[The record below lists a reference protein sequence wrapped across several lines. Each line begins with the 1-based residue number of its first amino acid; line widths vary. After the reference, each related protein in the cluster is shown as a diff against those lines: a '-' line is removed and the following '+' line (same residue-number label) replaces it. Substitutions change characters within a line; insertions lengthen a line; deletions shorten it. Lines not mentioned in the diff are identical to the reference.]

1 MRTSRKV
8 YILILSALMI
18 LSMMPFSVFADAQT
32 NSSSDGTPN
41 TTVSEEEQTKSDD
54 EKSSDSPVV
63 DQKSGTDESA
73 KAESADDKEKVTEKE
88 DADKAKP
95 SDDDKKQDA
104 NEKPSASDGKKS
116 NTSKEE
122 TVPFKGKAGGVEVSV
137 EAPKNAFP
145 EGTTM
150 KVVKADDDDVLA
162 AINDTLEGEAKTV
175 KAVDITFRN
184 ADGKEIQPTDPIQV
198 TLKSKAVAEAES
210 PVVVHVDKNKKGEY
224 VGEKVEE
231 VKTDTDKKE
240 VSFEA
245 EHFSVYAVV
254 DEGEDQ
260 TIRATYYF
268 QNADGSPYKFRNNA
282 GQEVDN
288 QIIKNGEYLE
298 DVGRPDVSPGDTFSG
313 WYIYKSDGT
322 YGEEIQFGEDNPI
335 TVTENATY
343 YVRPVFGDVA
353 YLNFYEDSEGTNIYQ
368 RVQVA
373 LTDGS
378 AAYDISTQS
387 VTAPKS
393 NLAFMGWSETAGTDN
408 DNRSV
413 ITDTNVTVTED
424 RNFYPVYKSAH
435 WIHFNSNPDGE
446 TGASYTAPKYVL
458 LGQTAASAKPANPT
472 WKGHSF
478 LYWSE
483 TKPQYDANG
492 NLINSPEEF
501 NFNQT
506 LDNREG
512 DVELY
517 AVWEN
522 ADTTYTVIFWK
533 QKVTDDKNASNK
545 TYDYAGQETV
555 EARSGST
562 VYASAYEN
570 QYTGF
575 TVDADKSDTSITV
588 KADGS
593 SVINI
598 YFDRKLMTMQFYK
611 YGNNTNDP
619 GYDSRYWTNGSNR
632 VTTYTGLYGQT
643 LAQNGYA
650 WPSGMWT
657 YYTANGTM
665 AMSYLGQF
673 VFGSEEGISVRDPN
687 EVLFRAYQSSTN
699 VDGRIRYFLEQP
711 DGTYVEDE
719 TGSLVGLMQ
728 FTFSEKYD
736 GYNVYQYKR
745 DYMGRLIGID
755 GWGNITRYEDGT
767 SRDIDYNWVNT
778 SSGERVN
785 LYDYYGSDWGG
796 NSYYYVYNMDIRYK
810 LKEYKIKFLDSTD
823 NTELKNV
830 TFTNSGANPVT
841 NGVGNVKYTAPL
853 SNYQPPESVVPV
865 SQYPGK
871 VWDGKW
877 YADQACTVEFD
888 WSQTMP
894 NADVA
899 VYAGW
904 QDEWYRVEIDP
915 NGGQLSDTE
924 STYFWVKYGSTIQQY
939 NDVTRNY
946 IEDASGEYYYINHQ
960 WDPSWPDDYDGE
972 PVADRDAEY
981 TTTPDSTSDGT
992 KYSFKQDAYS
1002 LVGWYKVN
1010 DDGTLGEPYDF
1021 STQVTE
1027 NTKIRAV
1034 WRKVG
1039 DYRVIYDVDAVDENG
1054 NALTKDGAA
1063 VNATSVPTD
1072 RNTYADKSET
1082 AILGKAGAPEGYV
1095 FVGWYY
1101 NGKVYNPGDVFV
1113 VQAELADDDS
1123 KVHLKPV
1130 FEPYDS
1136 VPVRVTHIYWYP
1148 NTKDIAGK
1156 DITTELSKTVDT
1168 RTDETEEYYPM
1179 DDLQLNANAPI
1190 LSATAYQYPGY
1201 EFIGWAKDPDATTP
1215 WLAYD
1220 STTGKFSENGV
1231 VVNYVAADERLPY
1244 DNLYALWRVKSY
1256 KVTVKKVVDGTAA
1269 DKAQQ
1274 FTFTSPALQQAN
1286 YGLKDGEKKEFEN
1299 ISYGTKFTLTEET
1312 GGNASAFIPT
1322 ITCVVT
1328 ADDGTKT
1335 TTTPVNGA
1343 EYTVTG
1349 DMEITYTNTRN
1360 KQPVSFY
1367 KTGADLDN
1375 GPLSGGTFKLYK
1387 LDSEGKVTGDPLYT
1401 LVSDTNGM
1409 LISGTTTQFDL
1420 ELGDYR
1426 LIETTAPAG
1435 YDAETV
1441 DFTVAKTSVTK
1452 KSGNATVEAPNENHT
1467 SYLFTIT
1474 DTPLPELYV
1483 HKQVEGEYADRTAA
1497 FTFTLDLGDDTN
1509 EYDYII
1515 YKTTDTN
1522 KTAITSGKISDGG
1535 TFELKDDQT
1544 IMIVNLPVGTEY
1556 KVAETNNSNY
1566 TAVIN
1571 GNAEGTMT
1579 REDVNV
1585 SFTNNLKPITITGID
1600 GRSSAIILVIL
1611 AALAGVGLF
1620 ALKRVKRH
1628 RES

>member
-1 MRTSRKV
+1 MKTRKKV

-32 NSSSDGTPN
+32 NSSTDGN
-41 TTVSEEEQTKSDD
+41 TAVSAEDQLKSDD
-54 EKSSDSPVV
+54 GQSSDSL
-63 DQKSGTDESA
+63 DAGQKAGKNESSKAGANEQVADNESTDETNS
-73 KAESADDKEKVTEKE
+73 
-88 DADKAKP
+88 
-95 SDDDKKQDA
+95 SDHNKKHDA
-104 NEKPSASDGKKS
+104 NEQSSASDGEKS
-116 NTSKEE
+116 SEE
-122 TVPFKGKAGGVEVSV
+122 DTVPFTGKAGGVEVNV

-184 ADGKEIQPTDPIQV
+184 ADGKEIQPTAPIKV
-198 TLKSKAVAEAES
+198 TLKSSAVAEAES
-210 PVVVHVDKNKKGEY
+210 PVVVHLDKNKKGEY

-268 QNADGSPYKFRNNA
+268 ENADGSPYNFRNNA

-288 QIIKNGEYLE
+288 QIIKDGEYLE
-298 DVGRPDVSPGDTFSG
+298 DVGRPDVDPGETFSG
-313 WYIYKSDGT
+313 WYIYNKADNT
-322 YGEEIQFGEDNPI
+322 YGEQIQFGEDNPI

-343 YVRPVFGDVA
+343 YVRPVLGDVA
-353 YLNFYEDSEGTNIYQ
+353 YLNFYEDSEGTNVYQ

-378 AAYDISTQS
+378 ATYDISTQS

-408 DNRSV
+408 DDRSV

-435 WIHFNSNPDGE
+435 WIHFNANPDGE

-492 NLINSPEEF
+492 NLINSPAEF
-501 NFNQT
+501 DFNQT

-517 AVWEN
+517 AVWAN

-533 QKVTDDKNASNK
+533 QKVTDDKNASTK

-555 EARSGST
+555 EATSGST
-562 VYASAYEN
+562 VYASDYEN

-598 YFDRKLMTMQFYK
+598 YFDRKLMTMQFYRN
-611 YGNNTNDP
+611 GNNTAPNN
-619 GYDSRYWTNGSNR
+619 GYNWNQWNTSSN

-643 LAQNGYA
+643 LAQNGYT
-650 WPSGMWT
+650 WPSGTWS
-657 YYTANGTM
+657 YYTSDSTM
-665 AMSYLGQF
+665 GMSYLGQF
-673 VFGSEEGISVRDPN
+673 KFGHADGIDVRDPD
-687 EVLFRAYQSSTN
+687 EVLLRAYRTSTTPSYVLN
-699 VDGRIRYFLEQP
+699 YYLEQP
-711 DGTYVEDE
+711 DGTYTLDA
-719 TGSLVGLMQ
+719 TGGGDISWDTQSLT

-736 GYNVYQYKR
+736 GYNVTQYQRFYEEEGH
-745 DYMGRLIGID
+745 YEWQLVWNGRRYELQQVWVEG
-755 GWGNITRYEDGT
+755 GTRYVDT
-767 SRDIDYNWVNT
+767 NPVNT
-778 SSGERVN
+778 HSGQSVQLIRSW
-785 LYDYYGSDWGG
+785 GSAY
-796 NSYYYVYNMDIRYK
+796 SMDIYYK
-810 LKEYKIKFLDSTD
+810 LTEHQIKFLDSTD

-841 NGVGNVKYTAPL
+841 NGVGSVKYTAPL
-853 SNYQPPESVVPV
+853 SNYQPPESIVPV

-877 YADQACTVEFD
+877 YADKACTVEFD

-960 WDPSWPDDYDGE
+960 WDPSWPDDYEGE
-972 PVADRDAEY
+972 PVAVRDAEY

-1072 RNTYADKSET
+1072 GNSYADKSET
-1082 AILGKAGAPEGYV
+1082 ATLGKAGAPEGYV

-1148 NTKDIAGK
+1148 NTKDIAGNN
-1156 DITTELSKTVDT
+1156 ITTELSKTVET
-1168 RTDETEEYYPM
+1168 RIDETGEYYPM
-1179 DDLQLNANAPI
+1179 DDLQLNKNAEI

-1231 VVNYVAADERLPY
+1231 VVNNVAADERLPY

-1312 GGNASAFIPT
+1312 GGNASAFNPT
-1322 ITCVVT
+1322 ISCVVT

-1401 LVSDTNGM
+1401 LISDTNGM

-1435 YDAETV
+1435 YDTETV

-1452 KSGNATVEAPNENHT
+1452 KSGNAEVEAPNENHS

-1483 HKQVEGEYADRTAA
+1483 HKQVEGEYADLTAA

-1600 GRSSAIILVIL
+1600 GRSSAIIVVIL

-1620 ALKRVKRH
+1620 ALKRVKHH
-1628 RES
+1628 RAS